1 MKTIANPSVFKVLLR
16 QGAKDV
22 GNKCLH
28 HVIATKDEEIT
39 TLLLGKGMV
48 FLFCFCNCLSR
59 SKKSVQD
66 PILNLFRYFEDYR
79 YSDLHIC
86 FSNNVQDPPPQKN
99 LSRPYPR
106 LRGVRDPPPPPPPPP
121 PVVAYKP
128 PNKFSHFIR
137 CEPK

>member
-86 FSNNVQDPPPQKN
+86 FSNNVQDPPPKKP
-99 LSRPYPR
+99 RPAPPPAS
-106 LRGVRDPPPPPPPPP
+106 GGAGPPPPPRKSI